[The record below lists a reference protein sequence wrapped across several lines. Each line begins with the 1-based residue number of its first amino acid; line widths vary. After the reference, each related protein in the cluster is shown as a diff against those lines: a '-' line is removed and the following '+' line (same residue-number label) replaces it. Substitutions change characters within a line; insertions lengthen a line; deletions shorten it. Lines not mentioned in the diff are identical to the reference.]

1 MKQNKNLGTGNKPSQ
16 KVITKANK
24 DLTKKVSEPI
34 IEKSKE
40 LELNP
45 SNNIWKYA
53 FYVLAALALILMI
66 RLSQD
71 AGISGDEFF
80 HYQQAENVYKYYAS
94 FGEDSTAAVVTEKY
108 NLPYYGQSVDNV
120 AYFIT
125 HVFHIDNYMEFRH
138 GLNSI
143 MGWLAILFAGLFVKR
158 VAGWRAGVFT
168 IILMLVS
175 PRFLGHS
182 FNNLKDLPLATATIM
197 SIYYIVKFLDEL
209 PKMKWSTMIMLA
221 ISIAFAISVRI
232 GGLIVIFYFALFALV
247 YYFWKKKTLKK
258 EFGKVLMWGL
268 GIAIAGYII
277 AILTWP
283 FGMKAPIDNPKETL
297 GNMTKF
303 AIAIRQ
309 VFEGQAQWS
318 DALPWYYTPKF
329 IFMTIPLV
337 VIAGALSGF
346 IMMFQNKKK
355 WFYYFVL
362 LFTFV
367 FPIFWIVINKSNV
380 YGGWRHAIF
389 VYPSLV
395 ALAGLGINA
404 LVEMFKNKYIKI
416 VVIAAFGVLSIN
428 PVAHCIRNHPYEY
441 VYFNELS
448 GGMDKAYGNYE
459 LDYYYHSLRE
469 ASDWVKANA
478 KKDNLTKGNK
488 IVVACWHV
496 SPIDYYFRNDTAKFK
511 TAFIR
516 YNERGESDWDYAI
529 ICNTGIAP
537 EELRNGAFPP
547 KNTVYQ
553 VKVDGKPIC
562 IVLKRQ
568 DKSDFEGVELKNK
581 GLIDQAVPF
590 LQRAIQKDPQ
600 NETALINLSEIYLR
614 KNNADSVIMLTSN
627 VLKFNPKAENA
638 NYFKAYALFTKNR
651 NQEAFNI
658 CNQVIKD
665 NFKYPASYSL
675 AASVKLKEQD
685 LFAAEGYLNK
695 LIEIDRFDQQTM
707 QQLIAIYQAQ
717 GLDEKNAYVKLYS
730 ALADHFKANGNKQA
744 AQEYEDAIKQIYN
757 SNGRQ

>member
-1 MKQNKNLGTGNKPSQ
+1 MKQNKKSAAGNKPAQ
-16 KVITKANK
+16 KIETKSNK

-34 IEKSKE
+34 IEKPIE
-40 LELNP
+40 LELKP

-53 FYVLAALALILMI
+53 FYVLAVLALILMM

-80 HYQQAENVYKYYAS
+80 HYKQAENVYKYYAS
-94 FGEDSTAAVVTEKY
+94 FGQDSTAAVVTEKY
-108 NLPYYGQSVDNV
+108 NLPYYGQSVDNF

-168 IILMLVS
+168 MILMLVS

-247 YYFWKKKTLKK
+247 YYFWKKNTLKK

-268 GIAIAGYII
+268 GIAIVGYII

-329 IFMTIPLV
+329 IFMTVPLV
-337 VIAGALSGF
+337 VLAGALSG
-346 IMMFQNKKK
+346 IVMMFQNKKK

-362 LFTFV
+362 LFTFI

-404 LVEMFKNKYIKI
+404 LVEMFKNKYVKI
-416 VVIAAFGVLSIN
+416 VIISAFGILCIN
-428 PVAHCIRNHPYEY
+428 PIAHCVRNHPYEY

-488 IVVACWHV
+488 IVVACWHL

-529 ICNTGIAP
+529 ICNTGIPP
-537 EELRNGAFPP
+537 EELKNGAFPP

-562 IVLKRQ
+562 IVIKRQ
-568 DKSDFEGVELKNK
+568 DKSDLEGVELKNK
-581 GLIDQAVPF
+581 GLLDQAVPF
-590 LQRAIQKDPQ
+590 LQKAIQKDPQ
-600 NETALINLSEIYLR
+600 NESALINLSEIYLR
-614 KNNADSVIMLTSN
+614 KNNADSVIMLTN
-627 VLKFNPKAENA
+627 KVLKFNPKAENA

-707 QQLIAIYQAQ
+707 QQLVTIYQAQ

-730 ALADHFKANGNKQA
+730 TLADHFKANGNKQA

-757 SNGRQ
+757 SNGR